1 MSRSPSLPL
10 TAGPANTT
18 SRLVLV
24 PQGGLCN
31 RLRAILSAL
40 SLIEGGSISA
50 RLVVGWDANAECA
63 ARFDQLFEPIDS
75 PHVSIGP
82 RRWTDRPITRRNL
95 HWPALVRSLLYRRQ
109 YANRPPAIE
118 TLSALLPPQGATE
131 DTRAAVPAASAAVY
145 VSTGHAF
152 CDYPVDYVRR
162 LRPQT
167 HLQER
172 IDSLSAG
179 FDSHTIGIH
188 IRRTDHVTAIAE
200 SPDTLFAEAIAS
212 AIDDDPDARFFLATD
227 DASLKRRLADQ
238 FPGRITTQNCRGSRA
253 DLAGMEEAVVDL
265 WTLARCSRIIGS
277 FWSSYTDTAAE
288 IGGIPLTI
296 IRK

>member
-109 YANRPPAIE
+109 YANRPPAVDE
-118 TLSALLPPQGATE
+118 LCRVFTAHRGAY
-131 DTRAAVPAASAAVY
+131 VY

-152 CDYPVDYVRR
+152 CDYPANYVRR
-162 LRPQT
+162 LRPQP

-200 SPDTLFAEAIAS
+200 SPDTLFAAAIAS
-212 AIDDDPDARFFLATD
+212 TIDDDPDARFFLATD

-238 FPGRITTQNCRGSRA
+238 FPGRIITQDCRGSRA

>member
-1 MSRSPSLPL
+1 M
-10 TAGPANTT
+10 

-40 SLIEGGSISA
+40 SLIERGEIDA
-50 RLVVGWDANAECA
+50 RLIVGWDANAECA
-63 ARFDQLFEPIDS
+63 ARFDQLFEPLDS
-75 PHVSIGP
+75 PHASIAP

-95 HWPALVRSLLYRRQ
+95 HWPALVRRCIYRKQ
-109 YANRPPAIE
+109 YANRPPAVD
-118 TLSALLPPQGATE
+118 ALRSIFTAH
-131 DTRAAVPAASAAVY
+131 DVAVY

-152 CDYPVDYVRR
+152 CDYPADYVRR
-162 LRPQT
+162 LRPLP

-172 IDSLSAG
+172 IDSLSAVFVPG
-179 FDSHTIGIH
+179 HTIGIH
-188 IRRTDHVTAIAE
+188 IRRTDHATAITE
-200 SPDTLFAEAIAS
+200 SPDNLFVDAISDAIAHD
-212 AIDDDPDARFFLATD
+212 ANARFYLATD
-227 DASLKRRLADQ
+227 DADLKRCLMER
-238 FPGRITTQNCRGSRA
+238 FPDRITTQDCRGSRA

-265 WTLARCSRIIGS
+265 WALARCSRLIGS
-277 FWSSYTDTAAE
+277 YWSSYTDTAAE